1 MVRALVE
8 KLPIMTTPSWVRSR
22 AQPIAIEDVIDYL
35 MEALDYTPHGSEIFE
50 IGGAD
55 AISYEG
61 IMREYA
67 KIRGLKRLIIPIP
80 FLTPGLSSHWL
91 ALVTPLYA
99 RVGRQL
105 IEGVRNDTLVTDRR
119 AVEVFS
125 VKPRGIGEAIQRALD
140 NEDREFAETRW
151 TDAQLPDDR
160 RNKWGGRRFGSR
172 LMYTE
177 SISVPVKPEEAFL
190 PIQYIGG
197 ETGWYS
203 YPWLWSLRGFIDKLS
218 GGVGGNRGRR
228 DPLVLLP
235 GDVVDFW
242 RVEELIQYRMLRLK
256 AEMKVPGRGWLQFD
270 VESAG
275 ENQSVIRVTALFEP
289 LGLLGLREDR
299 HKRRRERP
307 LPEQPAEQVRY
318 LEGYR
323 EYARRPVGAQRRDR
337 DRPHQPQ
344 HARDHRDAR
353 YQLGRTEK
361 VRLLVPQPVVH
372 CPDYAVTR
380 PPPKALP
387 VTSLEHP
394 PNRTDPTLDEQ
405 RWRSRPFHVQCTF
418 AK

>member
-1 MVRALVE
+1 MHTVFYNVHALAGKGDYAERDRIAALNMASAVSDARGQKIIYLGGLGRQPGLSKHLASRQEVGRILRESPIPTIELRASIIIGSGSLSFEMVRALVE

-289 LGLLGLREDR
+289 LGLWGL
-299 HKRRRERP
+299 
-307 LPEQPAEQVRY
+307 VY
-318 LEGYR
+318 W
-323 EYARRPVGAQRRDR
+323 YAL
-337 DRPHQPQ
+337 
-344 HARDHRDAR
+344 
-353 YQLGRTEK
+353 Y
-361 VRLLVPQPVVH
+361 
-372 CPDYAVTR
+372 
-380 PPPKALP
+380 
-387 VTSLEHP
+387 
-394 PNRTDPTLDEQ
+394 
-405 RWRSRPFHVQCTF
+405 PFHRLIFGRMLMEIRSWVTH
-418 AK
+418 